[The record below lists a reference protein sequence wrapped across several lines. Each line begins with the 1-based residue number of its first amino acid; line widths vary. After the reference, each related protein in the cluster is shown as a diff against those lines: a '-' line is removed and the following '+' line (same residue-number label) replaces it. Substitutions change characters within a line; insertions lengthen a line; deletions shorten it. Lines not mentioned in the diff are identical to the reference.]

1 MTLVTIGNV
10 PWARFYVTHCVPFHG
25 FYRTG
30 INDSTTCLPAL
41 CAEHTVLAVIL
52 IVRNREFKA
61 TIVGKPAQFRNLA
74 VPESQ
79 HNNTQSGDTE
89 ERIRLMVVDDQPV
102 ILRGLSMILDA
113 EPDID
118 VVAQAKDGIEA
129 ERIALEILP
138 DVIVMDLNMPG
149 QGGVV
154 TTRNITAAHPQ
165 INIIVLT
172 TFDDDDTVFEA
183 VRAGALS
190 YLLKD
195 VSEDEI
201 VDSVRAVRD
210 GNTYLSPRIARKI
223 MDQFRTYD
231 LVNPALKSDSAP
243 KSDTQAAPRNRRRT
257 DKDVNQLTDKEQQ
270 ILEFIAQGL
279 SNKRIGKNMFLAEG
293 TVKNYVSRIMD
304 KLHTRSRT
312 ELAIHALKGKS
323 DSTDDAS

>member
-1 MTLVTIGNV
+1 MS
-10 PWARFYVTHCVPFHG
+10 H
-25 FYRTG
+25 
-30 INDSTTCLPAL
+30 
-41 CAEHTVLAVIL
+41 
-52 IVRNREFKA
+52 
-61 TIVGKPAQFRNLA
+61 
-74 VPESQ
+74 PEQ
-79 HNNTQSGDTE
+79 PMPQSGNAGQKI
-89 ERIRLMVVDDQPV
+89 IRLMVVDDQPV

-118 VVAQAKDGIEA
+118 VVAQAQDGVEA
-129 ERIALEILP
+129 ERIALEVLP
-138 DVIVMDLNMPG
+138 DVIVMDLNMPR

-154 TTRNITAAHPQ
+154 TTRNITAKHPE

-201 VDSVRAVRD
+201 VDSVRAVQN
-210 GNTYLSPRIARKI
+210 GNTHLSPRIARKI
-223 MDQFRTYD
+223 MDQFRSYD
-231 LVNPALKSDSAP
+231 LVNPALNSDASP
-243 KSDTQAAPRNRRRT
+243 KSDVKADEKSST
-257 DKDVNQLTDKEQQ
+257 DGESNIDKLTDKEQQ

-279 SNKRIGKNMFLAEG
+279 SNKKIGANMFLAEG

-312 ELAIHALKGKS
+312 ELAIHALKAQANSS
-323 DSTDDAS
+323 DSDTD

>member
-1 MTLVTIGNV
+1 MPQSRKNEL
-10 PWARFYVTHCVPFHG
+10 R
-25 FYRTG
+25 
-30 INDSTTCLPAL
+30 S
-41 CAEHTVLAVIL
+41 
-52 IVRNREFKA
+52 
-61 TIVGKPAQFRNLA
+61 GK
-74 VPESQ
+74 
-79 HNNTQSGDTE
+79 TE
-89 ERIRLMVVDDQPV
+89 TNIRLMVVDDQPV

-118 VVAQAKDGIEA
+118 VVAQANNGLEA

-154 TTRNITAAHPQ
+154 TTRNITAVHPE

-195 VSEDEI
+195 VSEEEI
-201 VDSVRAVRD
+201 VDSVRAVQD
-210 GNTYLSPRIARKI
+210 GKTHLSPRIARKI
-223 MDQFRTYD
+223 MDQFRSYD
-231 LVNPALKSDSAP
+231 LVNTVLKSDATP
-243 KSDTQAAPRNRRRT
+243 KSDSRAVVSVDGGEQP
-257 DKDVNQLTDKEQQ
+257 DINQLTDKEQQ
-270 ILEFIAQGL
+270 ILEFIAQGF
-279 SNKRIGKNMFLAEG
+279 SNKRIGANMFLAEG

-312 ELAIHALKGKS
+312 ELAIRALKVKS
-323 DSTDDAS
+323 GNSD

>member
-1 MTLVTIGNV
+1 MPHAERNKPRSI
-10 PWARFYVTHCVPFHG
+10 
-25 FYRTG
+25 
-30 INDSTTCLPAL
+30 DSENP
-41 CAEHTVLAVIL
+41 
-52 IVRNREFKA
+52 
-61 TIVGKPAQFRNLA
+61 
-74 VPESQ
+74 
-79 HNNTQSGDTE
+79 
-89 ERIRLMVVDDQPV
+89 IRLMVVDDQPV

-118 VVAQAKDGIEA
+118 VVAQAKDGLEA

-149 QGGVV
+149 QSGVV
-154 TTRNITAAHPQ
+154 ATRNITAAHPE
-165 INIIVLT
+165 ISVIVLT

-201 VDSVRAVRD
+201 VDSVRAVQD
-210 GNTYLSPRIARKI
+210 GKAHLSPRIARKI
-223 MDQFRTYD
+223 MDQFRSYGLT
-231 LVNPALKSDSAP
+231 NPTLSSDATP
-243 KSDTQAAPRNRRRT
+243 KSDTSSEESAEEGREKDMNR
-257 DKDVNQLTDKEQQ
+257 LTDKEQQ

-279 SNKRIGKNMFLAEG
+279 SNKRIGANMFLAEG

-312 ELAIHALKGKS
+312 ELAIHALTVKS
-323 DSTDDAS
+323 DSSAQGSD